1 MSLRNRVQGFLLI
14 EVLVTVAMLAFGLVY
29 ISRGFTNCLRA
40 MSQIANYTTAIN
52 LAEEKIFQ
60 LQSESRP
67 EISLTEEG
75 VFADN
80 PNFNYKLE
88 AKKLED
94 LELSELYLQVN
105 WKEGRRTGSFE
116 ISSYL

>member
-1 MSLRNRVQGFLLI
+1 LRNRVQGFLLI